1 MRSYKLVSLFL
12 LFCSTSILGLDD
24 DSLRQGKFL
33 QNLSEYGF
41 FKDLKNQVPAKNVL
55 PYQLKSQLFSDY
67 TDKQRFIYVPN
78 DSKFTFESD
87 KVFQFP
93 VGTTLIKTFSYQN
106 TSSSLETQLLETR
119 LLIHTN
125 NGWEAVG
132 YVWNDEQTDAR
143 LSLVGKT
150 IQTQF
155 SKASGELISVRYR
168 APNKNQCKECHQLNG
183 VMTPIGPKARNMDLE
198 VQYEL
203 GKMDQLEKWAQLGW
217 IDRDLV
223 FNKMV
228 NYFDNSKNMEARARS
243 YLDINCA
250 HCHIRGGSA
259 DTTGLYLT
267 LEEENTKHLGFY
279 KKPVATGK
287 GSFNLRYSIVPGK
300 SEESILLARMH
311 SLDPGIMMPESGR
324 ALRDEEGLE
333 IISTWIDSL

>member
-132 YVWNDEQTDAR
+132 YIWNNEQTDAR

-287 GSFNLRYSIVPGK
+287 GSFNLRYSIVPGN

-333 IISTWIDSL
+333 IVSAWIDSL

>member
-24 DSLRQGKFL
+24 ESLRQGKFL

-132 YVWNDEQTDAR
+132 YIWNNEQTDAR

-217 IDRDLV
+217 IDRDSV

-333 IISTWIDSL
+333 IILTWINSL

>member
-1 MRSYKLVSLFL
+1 M
-12 LFCSTSILGLDD
+12 
-24 DSLRQGKFL
+24 
-33 QNLSEYGF
+33 
-41 FKDLKNQVPAKNVL
+41 
-55 PYQLKSQLFSDY
+55 
-67 TDKQRFIYVPN
+67 
-78 DSKFTFESD
+78 
-87 KVFQFP
+87 
-93 VGTTLIKTFSYQN
+93 
-106 TSSSLETQLLETR
+106 LETR

-125 NGWEAVG
+125 DGWEAVG
-132 YVWNDEQTDAR
+132 YIWNDDQTDAK

-155 SKASGELISVRYR
+155 SKDDGELISVRYR

-183 VMTPIGPKARNMDLE
+183 VMTPIGPKARNMDLM
-198 VQYEL
+198 VQYNS
-203 GKMDQLEKWAQLGW
+203 GKMNQLEKWAQLGW

-228 NYFDNSKNMEARARS
+228 NYFDTSQNMEARARS

-300 SEESILLARMH
+300 SEDSILLARMH

-333 IISTWIDSL
+333 IVSAWIDSL

>member
-1 MRSYKLVSLFL
+1 MPFYKLVSLFL

-24 DSLRQGKFL
+24 DALRQGKFL

-41 FKDLKNQVPAKNVL
+41 FKDLKNQIPAQNVL
-55 PYQLKSQLFSDY
+55 PYQLSSQLFSDY

-78 DSKFTFESD
+78 NSKFTFESD

-93 VGTTLIKTFSYQN
+93 VGTTLIKTFAYQN
-106 TSSSLETQLLETR
+106 ASSSLEKQLLETR

-132 YVWNDEQTDAR
+132 YIWNDDQTDAK

-155 SKASGELISVRYR
+155 SKDSGELISVRYR

-183 VMTPIGPKARNMDLE
+183 VMTPIGPKARNMDL
-198 VQYEL
+198 VVLYNS

-228 NYFDNSKNMEARARS
+228 NYFDNSQNIEARARS

-287 GSFNLRYSIVPGK
+287 GSFNLRYSIVPGNPK
-300 SEESILLARMH
+300 ESILLARMH

-333 IISTWIDSL
+333 IVSAWIDSL

>member
-1 MRSYKLVSLFL
+1 MQSYKLVSLFL

-24 DSLRQGKFL
+24 ESLRQGKYL

-132 YVWNDEQTDAR
+132 YIWNNEQTDAR

-333 IISTWIDSL
+333 IISTWINSL

>member
-1 MRSYKLVSLFL
+1 
-12 LFCSTSILGLDD
+12 LDD
-24 DSLRQGKFL
+24 ESLRQRKFL

-106 TSSSLETQLLETR
+106 TSSSLEMQLLETR

-132 YVWNDEQTDAR
+132 YIWNNEQTDAR

-168 APNKNQCKECHQLNG
+168 APNKNQCKECHQLNR

-333 IISTWIDSL
+333 IISTWINSL

>member
-24 DSLRQGKFL
+24 ESLRQGKFL

-132 YVWNDEQTDAR
+132 YIWNNEQTDAR

-228 NYFDNSKNMEARARS
+228 NYFDNSQNMEARARS

-333 IISTWIDSL
+333 IVSAWIDSL

>member
-1 MRSYKLVSLFL
+1 MPFYKLVSLFL

-24 DSLRQGKFL
+24 DALRQGKFL

-41 FKDLKNQVPAKNVL
+41 FKDLKNQVPAQNVL
-55 PYQLKSQLFSDY
+55 PYQLSSQLFSDY
-67 TDKQRFIYVPN
+67 TDKQRFIYVPDN
-78 DSKFTFESD
+78 SKFTFESD

-106 TSSSLETQLLETR
+106 TSSNLETQLLETR

-125 NGWEAVG
+125 DGWEAVG
-132 YVWNDEQTDAR
+132 YIWNDDQTDAY

-183 VMTPIGPKARNMDLE
+183 VMTPIGPKARNMDLV
-198 VQYEL
+198 VQYDSE
-203 GKMDQLEKWAQLGW
+203 KVNQLEKWAQLGW

-228 NYFDNSKNMEARARS
+228 NYFDNSQNMEARARG

-259 DTTGLYLT
+259 DNTGLYLT

-324 ALRDEEGLE
+324 ALKDEEGLE
-333 IISTWIDSL
+333 IISAWIDSL

>member
-24 DSLRQGKFL
+24 ESLRQGKYL

-132 YVWNDEQTDAR
+132 YIWNNEQTDAR

-300 SEESILLARMH
+300 SKESILLARMH

-333 IISTWIDSL
+333 IISTWINSL

>member
-24 DSLRQGKFL
+24 ESLRQGKFL

-93 VGTTLIKTFSYQN
+93 LGTTLIKTFSYQN

-132 YVWNDEQTDAR
+132 YIWNNEQTDAR

-333 IISTWIDSL
+333 IISTWINSL

>member
-24 DSLRQGKFL
+24 ESLRQGKYL

-132 YVWNDEQTDAR
+132 YIWNNEQTDAR

-198 VQYEL
+198 VQFEL

-333 IISTWIDSL
+333 IISTWINSL

>member
-132 YVWNDEQTDAR
+132 YIWNNEQTDAR

-228 NYFDNSKNMEARARS
+228 NYFDNSENMEARARS

-333 IISTWIDSL
+333 IISTWINSL

>member
-1 MRSYKLVSLFL
+1 MPFYKLVYLFL

-24 DSLRQGKFL
+24 DALRQGKYL

-41 FKDLKNQVPAKNVL
+41 FKDLKNQIPAQNVL
-55 PYQLKSQLFSDY
+55 PYHLSSQLFSDY

-78 DSKFTFESD
+78 NSKFTFESD

-106 TSSSLETQLLETR
+106 ASSSLEKQLLETR

-125 NGWEAVG
+125 DGWEAVG
-132 YVWNDEQTDAR
+132 YIWNDDQTDAR

-155 SKASGELISVRYR
+155 SKDSGELISIRYR

-183 VMTPIGPKARNMDLE
+183 VMTPIGPKARNMDLM
-198 VQYEL
+198 VQYNS
-203 GKMDQLEKWAQLGW
+203 GKMNQLEKWAQLGW

-223 FNKMV
+223 FKKMV
-228 NYFDNSKNMEARARS
+228 NYFDNSQNMEARARS

-250 HCHIRGGSA
+250 QCHIRGGSA

-267 LEEENTKHLGFY
+267 LEEEITKHLGFY

-333 IISTWIDSL
+333 IVSAWIDSL

>member
-1 MRSYKLVSLFL
+1 MRSYKLVSLCL

-24 DSLRQGKFL
+24 ESLRQGKFL

-55 PYQLKSQLFSDY
+55 PYQLKSQLFSDH

-125 NGWEAVG
+125 NGWAAVG
-132 YVWNDEQTDAR
+132 YIWNDEQTDAR

-228 NYFDNSKNMEARARS
+228 NYFDNSQNMEARARS

-333 IISTWIDSL
+333 IVSAWIDSL

>member
-1 MRSYKLVSLFL
+1 MPFYKLVYLFL

-24 DSLRQGKFL
+24 DALRQGKYL

-41 FKDLKNQVPAKNVL
+41 FKDLKNQIPAQNVL
-55 PYQLKSQLFSDY
+55 PYHLSSQLFSDY

-78 DSKFTFESD
+78 NSKFTFESD

-106 TSSSLETQLLETR
+106 ASSSLEKQLLETR

-125 NGWEAVG
+125 DGWEAVG
-132 YVWNDEQTDAR
+132 YIWNDDQTDAR

-155 SKASGELISVRYR
+155 SKDSGELISIRYR

-183 VMTPIGPKARNMDLE
+183 VMTPIGPKARNMDLDVE
-198 VQYEL
+198 YDNQR
-203 GKMDQLEKWAQLGW
+203 MNQLEKWAALGW
-217 IDRDLV
+217 IGKNLKVRTMANYKDL
-223 FNKMV
+223 NQ
-228 NYFDNSKNMEARARS
+228 NINLRARS
-243 YLDINCA
+243 YLEINCA
-250 HCHIRGGSA
+250 HCHIEGGSA
-259 DTTGLYLT
+259 DTTGLFLT
-267 LEEENTKHLGFY
+267 LEENQSKHLGFF

-287 GSFNLRYSIVPGK
+287 GSFNLDYSIVPGK
-300 SEESILLARMH
+300 SEESILLARMQ

-324 ALRDEEGLE
+324 TLQDNEGLE
-333 IISTWIDSL
+333 IVRDWIDSL

>member
-24 DSLRQGKFL
+24 ESLRQGKFL

-132 YVWNDEQTDAR
+132 YIWNNEQTDAR

-228 NYFDNSKNMEARARS
+228 NYFDNSQNMEARARS

-333 IISTWIDSL
+333 IISTWINSL

>member
-24 DSLRQGKFL
+24 ESLRQGKFL

-132 YVWNDEQTDAR
+132 YIWNNEQTDAR

-228 NYFDNSKNMEARARS
+228 NYFDNSENMEARARS

-333 IISTWIDSL
+333 IISTWINSL

>member
-1 MRSYKLVSLFL
+1 MPFYKLVSLFL

-24 DSLRQGKFL
+24 DALRQGKFL

-41 FKDLKNQVPAKNVL
+41 FKDLKNQVPVQNVL
-55 PYQLKSQLFSDY
+55 PYQLSSQLFSDY

-78 DSKFTFESD
+78 NSKFTFESD

-125 NGWEAVG
+125 DGWEAVG
-132 YVWNDEQTDAR
+132 YIWNDDQTDAR

-155 SKASGELISVRYR
+155 SKASGELMSVRYR

-183 VMTPIGPKARNMDLE
+183 VMTPIGPKARNMDF
-198 VQYEL
+198 VVHYDS
-203 GKMDQLEKWAQLGW
+203 GKMNQLEKWAQLGW

-223 FNKMV
+223 LNKMV
-228 NYFDNSKNMEARARS
+228 NYFDNSQNMEARARS

-333 IISTWIDSL
+333 IVSVWIDSL

>member
-24 DSLRQGKFL
+24 ESLRQGKYL

-125 NGWEAVG
+125 DGWEAVG
-132 YVWNDEQTDAR
+132 YIWNNEQTDAR

-333 IISTWIDSL
+333 IISTWINSL

>member
-24 DSLRQGKFL
+24 ESLRQGKFL

-132 YVWNDEQTDAR
+132 YIWNNEQTDAR

-333 IISTWIDSL
+333 IISTWINSL

>member
-1 MRSYKLVSLFL
+1 MPSYKLVSLFL

-24 DSLRQGKFL
+24 DVLRQGKFL

-41 FKDLKNQVPAKNVL
+41 FKDLKNQIPVQNVL
-55 PYQLKSQLFSDY
+55 PYQLNSQLFSDY

-78 DSKFTFESD
+78 NSKFTFESD

-106 TSSSLETQLLETR
+106 TSSNLETQLLETR

-125 NGWEAVG
+125 DGWEAVG
-132 YVWNDEQTDAR
+132 YIWNNDQTDAN

-168 APNKNQCKECHQLNG
+168 APNKNQCKECHQLND
-183 VMTPIGPKARNMDLE
+183 VMTPIGPKARNMDLV
-198 VQYEL
+198 VQYDSE
-203 GKMDQLEKWAQLGW
+203 KVNQLEKWAQLGW

-228 NYFDNSKNMEARARS
+228 NYFDNSKNMEARARG

-259 DTTGLYLT
+259 DNTGLYLT

-324 ALRDEEGLE
+324 ALKDEEGLE
-333 IISTWIDSL
+333 IISAWIDSL

>member
-1 MRSYKLVSLFL
+1 MPSYKLVSLFL

-24 DSLRQGKFL
+24 DGLRQGKFL

-41 FKDLKNQVPAKNVL
+41 FKDLKNQVPAQNVL
-55 PYQLKSQLFSDY
+55 PYQLNSQLFSDY

-78 DSKFTFESD
+78 NSKFTFESD
-87 KVFQFP
+87 KVFEFP
-93 VGTTLIKTFSYQN
+93 IGTTLIKTFSYQN
-106 TSSSLETQLLETR
+106 TSSNLETQLLETR
-119 LLIHTN
+119 LLIHTKD
-125 NGWEAVG
+125 GWEAVG
-132 YVWNDEQTDAR
+132 YIWNDDQTDAR

-183 VMTPIGPKARNMDLE
+183 VMTPIGPKARNMDLV
-198 VQYEL
+198 VQYDSR
-203 GKMDQLEKWAQLGW
+203 KMNQLEKWAQLGW

-228 NYFDNSKNMEARARS
+228 NYFDNSQNMEARARS

-333 IISTWIDSL
+333 IVSTWIDSL

>member
-1 MRSYKLVSLFL
+1 MPSYKLVSLFL

-24 DSLRQGKFL
+24 DGLRQGKFL

-41 FKDLKNQVPAKNVL
+41 FKDLKNQVPAQNVL
-55 PYQLKSQLFSDY
+55 PYQLNSQLFSDY

-78 DSKFTFESD
+78 NSKFTFESD

-125 NGWEAVG
+125 DGWEAVG
-132 YVWNDEQTDAR
+132 YIWNDDQTDAR

-155 SKASGELISVRYR
+155 SKDSGELISVRYR

-183 VMTPIGPKARNMDLE
+183 VMTPIGPKARNMDLM
-198 VQYEL
+198 VQYNS
-203 GKMDQLEKWAQLGW
+203 GKMNQLEKWAQLGW

-228 NYFDNSKNMEARARS
+228 NYFDNSQNMEARARS

-287 GSFNLRYSIVPGK
+287 GSFNLRYSIVPGNPK
-300 SEESILLARMH
+300 ESILLARMH

-333 IISTWIDSL
+333 IVSVWIDSL

>member
-24 DSLRQGKFL
+24 ESLRQGKFL

-132 YVWNDEQTDAR
+132 YIWNNEQTDAR

-279 KKPVATGK
+279 KKPVAAGK

-333 IISTWIDSL
+333 IISTWINSL

>member
-24 DSLRQGKFL
+24 ESLRQGKFL
-33 QNLSEYGF
+33 QNLSGYGF

-132 YVWNDEQTDAR
+132 YIWNNEQTDAR

-300 SEESILLARMH
+300 SEESILLARMY

-324 ALRDEEGLE
+324 ALRDEEGLK
-333 IISTWIDSL
+333 IISTWINSL

>member
-1 MRSYKLVSLFL
+1 MPSYKLVSLFL

-24 DSLRQGKFL
+24 DGLRQGKFL

-41 FKDLKNQVPAKNVL
+41 FKDLKNQVPAQNVL
-55 PYQLKSQLFSDY
+55 PYQLNSQLFSDY

-78 DSKFTFESD
+78 NSKFTFESD
-87 KVFQFP
+87 KVFEFP
-93 VGTTLIKTFSYQN
+93 IGTTLIKTFAYQN
-106 TSSSLETQLLETR
+106 ASSSLETQLLETR
-119 LLIHTN
+119 LLIHTKD
-125 NGWEAVG
+125 GWEAVG
-132 YVWNDEQTDAR
+132 YIWNDDQTDAR

-183 VMTPIGPKARNMDLE
+183 VMTPIGPKARNMDLV
-198 VQYEL
+198 VQYNS

-228 NYFDNSKNMEARARS
+228 NYFDNSQNMEARARS

-333 IISTWIDSL
+333 IVSAWIDLL

>member
-125 NGWEAVG
+125 DGWEAVG
-132 YVWNDEQTDAR
+132 YIWNNEQTDAR

-228 NYFDNSKNMEARARS
+228 NYFDNSQNIEARARS

-287 GSFNLRYSIVPGK
+287 GSFNLRYSIVPGNPK
-300 SEESILLARMH
+300 ESILLARMH
-311 SLDPGIMMPESGR
+311 SLDPGIMMPESGS

-333 IISTWIDSL
+333 IVSAWIDSL

>member
-24 DSLRQGKFL
+24 ESLRQGKFL
-33 QNLSEYGF
+33 QNLSGYGF
-41 FKDLKNQVPAKNVL
+41 FKDLKNQVPAKNIL

-132 YVWNDEQTDAR
+132 YVWNNEQTDAR

>member
-1 MRSYKLVSLFL
+1 MSSYKLVSLFL

-24 DSLRQGKFL
+24 DGLRQGKFL

-41 FKDLKNQVPAKNVL
+41 FKDLKNQVPAQNVL
-55 PYQLKSQLFSDY
+55 PYQLNSQLFSDY

-78 DSKFTFESD
+78 NSKFTFESD

-93 VGTTLIKTFSYQN
+93 IGTTLIKTFSYQN

-119 LLIHTN
+119 LLIHTKD
-125 NGWEAVG
+125 GWEAVG
-132 YVWNDEQTDAR
+132 YIWNDDQTDAR

-183 VMTPIGPKARNMDLE
+183 VMTPIGPKARNMDLV
-198 VQYEL
+198 VQYDSR
-203 GKMDQLEKWAQLGW
+203 KMNQLEKWAQLGW

-228 NYFDNSKNMEARARS
+228 NYFDNSQNMEARARS

-259 DTTGLYLT
+259 DTTGLFLT

-333 IISTWIDSL
+333 IVSTWIDSL

>member
-24 DSLRQGKFL
+24 ESLRQGKYL

-132 YVWNDEQTDAR
+132 YIWNNEQTDAR

-228 NYFDNSKNMEARARS
+228 NYFDNSENMEARARS

-333 IISTWIDSL
+333 IISTWINSL

>member
-24 DSLRQGKFL
+24 ESLRQGKFL

-41 FKDLKNQVPAKNVL
+41 FKDLKKQVPAKNVL

-132 YVWNDEQTDAR
+132 YVWNNEQTDAR

-333 IISTWIDSL
+333 IISTWINSL

>member
-24 DSLRQGKFL
+24 ESLRQGKYL

-132 YVWNDEQTDAR
+132 YIWNNEQTDAR

-333 IISTWIDSL
+333 IISTWINSL

>member
-24 DSLRQGKFL
+24 ESLRQGKYL

-132 YVWNDEQTDAR
+132 YIWNNEQTDAR

-333 IISTWIDSL
+333 IILTWINSL

>member
-1 MRSYKLVSLFL
+1 MPFYKLVSLFL

-24 DSLRQGKFL
+24 DALRQGKFL

-41 FKDLKNQVPAKNVL
+41 FKDLKNQIPAQNVL
-55 PYQLKSQLFSDY
+55 PYHLSSQLFSDY

-78 DSKFTFESD
+78 NSKFTFESD

-93 VGTTLIKTFSYQN
+93 VGTTLIKTFAYQN
-106 TSSSLETQLLETR
+106 ASSSLETQLLETR

-125 NGWEAVG
+125 DGWEAVG
-132 YVWNDEQTDAR
+132 YIWNDDQTDAK

-155 SKASGELISVRYR
+155 SKDSGELISIRYR

-183 VMTPIGPKARNMDLE
+183 VMTPIGPKARNMDFIVKYDSE
-198 VQYEL
+198 
-203 GKMDQLEKWAQLGW
+203 KMNQLEKWAQLGW
-217 IDRDLV
+217 IDTDLV

-228 NYFDNSKNMEARARS
+228 NYFDTSQNMEARARS

-300 SEESILLARMH
+300 SEDSILLARMH

-333 IISTWIDSL
+333 IVSAWIDSL